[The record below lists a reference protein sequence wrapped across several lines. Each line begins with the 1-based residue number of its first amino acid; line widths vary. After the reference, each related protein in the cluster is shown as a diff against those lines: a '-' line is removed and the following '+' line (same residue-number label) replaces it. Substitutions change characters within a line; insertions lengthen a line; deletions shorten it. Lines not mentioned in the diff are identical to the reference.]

1 MFYFILELIF
11 FLALAIASLLMLRRL
26 PLVDGFEDEKP
37 SRGTVA
43 AWGKAHW
50 HWVDHVD
57 KEVAFYLAK
66 TLRRVKVWTM
76 KFDALIARSLERVGS
91 RTNVNGGGEGQ
102 HVIKTLQD
110 ERRRA
115 QDAADSQDD
124 QSSDQ

>member
-1 MFYFILELIF
+1 MFYFILESVF
-11 FLALAIASLLMLRRL
+11 FLALAVVSLLMLRRL

-37 SRGTVA
+37 SRGTLAV
-43 AWGKAHW
+43 WGKAHW
-50 HWVDHVD
+50 HWVDRVD
-57 KEVAFYLAK
+57 KEVTFYLAK

-91 RTNVNGGGEGQ
+91 RANVNGGGESQ

-115 QDAADSQDD
+115 QESADD
-124 QSSDQ
+124 QNDEPLEQ